1 MDVLACLTVGRHVGV
16 CADAACCN
24 FRQLSLDIEHEGSE
38 LFDVDALALTELV
51 LKICDQC
58 SPDDLHLSRYLGN
71 NGIKSTQKSHNSSQ
85 MLTYDLG
92 SRGYWLGLVLS
103 VGWLCLPG

>member
-1 MDVLACLTVGRHVGV
+1 MDVLACLSVGRHVGV

-38 LFDVDALALTELV
+38 LFDVDAPARAELI

-58 SPDDLHLSRYLGN
+58 SPYDLHLSRYLDDN
-71 NGIKSTQKSHNSSQ
+71 EIKIKPEERPSIWPNKILKRLN
-85 MLTYDLG
+85 
-92 SRGYWLGLVLS
+92 
-103 VGWLCLPG
+103 